1 MLKDRLD
8 KQRSQ
13 LSAEEA
19 QQADDAIQS
28 FGLAFPKGNIDL
40 EPAPAGEI
48 EEGVEDGSVF
58 VAIADTS
65 VVGMLQFD
73 KISSN
78 EWELLTL
85 AITSSHRSQGVGQA
99 LMERF
104 FVELSQSPYMVAVSC
119 MTSPNNQAM
128 QGLLESFGFVQV
140 GLLADYF
147 GPGKHRLKFQL
158 N

>member
-1 MLKDRLD
+1 MAVPSDLPDLIALD
-8 KQRSQ
+8 
-13 LSAEEA
+13 AEC
-19 QQADDAIQS
+19 
-28 FGLAFPKGNIDL
+28 FPKGNTDL

-48 EEGVEDGSVF
+48 ETGVQDGGVF
-58 VAIADTS
+58 VAVADKI
-65 VVGMLQFD
+65 VVGMLQLD
-73 KISSN
+73 KVSSN

-99 LMERF
+99 LMEMF
-104 FVELSQSPYMVAVSC
+104 FVELSQSPYMVTVSC
-119 MTSPNNQAM
+119 MTSPSNQAM

-140 GLLADYF
+140 GLMENYF

>member
-1 MLKDRLD
+1 MELSVRVAVPSDLADLIALD
-8 KQRSQ
+8 
-13 LSAEEA
+13 AEC
-19 QQADDAIQS
+19 
-28 FGLAFPKGNIDL
+28 FPQGNSDL

-48 EEGVEDGSVF
+48 ETGVQDGGVF
-58 VAIADTS
+58 VAVDQNL
-65 VVGMLQFD
+65 VVGMLQLD

-99 LMERF
+99 LMEML
-104 FVELSQSPYMVAVSC
+104 FVELSQSPYMVTVSC
-119 MTSPNNQAM
+119 MTSPSNHAM
-128 QGLLESFGFVQV
+128 QGLLESFGFLQV
-140 GLLADYF
+140 GLLEDYF

>member
-1 MLKDRLD
+1 MELIVRVAVPSDLPDLIALD
-8 KQRSQ
+8 
-13 LSAEEA
+13 AEC
-19 QQADDAIQS
+19 
-28 FGLAFPKGNIDL
+28 FPKGNTDL

-48 EEGVEDGSVF
+48 ETGVEDGGVF
-58 VAIADTS
+58 IAVADNIVA
-65 VVGMLQFD
+65 GMLQLD

-85 AITSSHRSQGVGQA
+85 AITGSHRNQGVGQA

-119 MTSPNNQAM
+119 MTSPSNHAM

-140 GLLADYF
+140 GLLEDYF

>member
-1 MLKDRLD
+1 MELKVVVAVPSDLPDLIALD
-8 KQRSQ
+8 
-13 LSAEEA
+13 AEC
-19 QQADDAIQS
+19 
-28 FGLAFPKGNIDL
+28 FPKGNTDL

-48 EEGVEDGSVF
+48 ETGVQDGGVF
-58 VAIADTS
+58 VAVADKI
-65 VVGMLQFD
+65 VVGMLQLD
-73 KISSN
+73 KVSSN

-99 LMERF
+99 LMEMF
-104 FVELSQSPYMVAVSC
+104 FVELSQSPYMVTVSC
-119 MTSPNNQAM
+119 MTSPSNQAM

-140 GLLADYF
+140 GLMENYF

>member
-1 MLKDRLD
+1 MELRVRVAESSDLPDLIALD
-8 KQRSQ
+8 
-13 LSAEEA
+13 AEC
-19 QQADDAIQS
+19 
-28 FGLAFPKGNIDL
+28 FPKGNTDL

-48 EEGVEDGSVF
+48 ETGVEDGGVF
-58 VAIADTS
+58 VAIADNI
-65 VVGMLQFD
+65 VVGMLQLD

-85 AITSSHRSQGVGQA
+85 AITSSHRSKGVGQA

-119 MTSPNNQAM
+119 MTSPSNHAM

-140 GLLADYF
+140 GLLEDYF

>member
-1 MLKDRLD
+1 MELSFRVAVPSDLPDLIALD
-8 KQRSQ
+8 
-13 LSAEEA
+13 AEC
-19 QQADDAIQS
+19 
-28 FGLAFPKGNIDL
+28 FPKGNTDL

-48 EEGVEDGSVF
+48 EAGVEDGGIF
-58 VAIADTS
+58 VAVDES
-65 VVGMLQFD
+65 LVVGMLQFD

-85 AITSSHRSQGVGQA
+85 AITGSHRNQGVGQG
-99 LMERF
+99 LMEML
-104 FVELSQSPYMVAVSC
+104 FVELSQSPYMVTVSC
-119 MTSPNNQAM
+119 MTSPSNQAM
-128 QGLLESFGFVQV
+128 QGLLESFGFMQI

>member
-1 MLKDRLD
+1 MPSDLAELIALD
-8 KQRSQ
+8 
-13 LSAEEA
+13 AEC
-19 QQADDAIQS
+19 
-28 FGLAFPKGNIDL
+28 FPKGNTDL

-48 EEGVEDGSVF
+48 ETGVEDGGVF
-58 VAIADTS
+58 VAIADNI
-65 VVGMLQFD
+65 VVGMLQLD

-85 AITSSHRSQGVGQA
+85 AITSSHRSKGVGQA

-119 MTSPNNQAM
+119 MTSPSNQAM

-140 GLLADYF
+140 GLLEDYF
-147 GPGKHRLKFQL
+147 GLGKHRLKFQL

>member
-1 MLKDRLD
+1 MELSVRVAVASDLPDLIALD
-8 KQRSQ
+8 
-13 LSAEEA
+13 AEC
-19 QQADDAIQS
+19 
-28 FGLAFPKGNIDL
+28 FPQGNSDL

-48 EEGVEDGSVF
+48 ETGVQDGGIF
-58 VAIADTS
+58 VAVDQNL
-65 VVGMLQFD
+65 VVGMLQLH

-99 LMERF
+99 LMEMF
-104 FVELSQSPYMVAVSC
+104 FVELSQSPYMVTVSC
-119 MTSPNNQAM
+119 MTSPSNHAM
-128 QGLLESFGFVQV
+128 QGLLESFGFLQV
-140 GLLADYF
+140 GLMEDYF

>member
-1 MLKDRLD
+1 MRVATTNDLPQLIALD
-8 KQRSQ
+8 S
-13 LSAEEA
+13 EC
-19 QQADDAIQS
+19 
-28 FGLAFPKGNIDL
+28 FPHGNVDL

-48 EEGVEDGSVF
+48 EAGVEDGAIF
-58 VAIADTS
+58 VALSNQEI
-65 VVGMLQFD
+65 VGMLQLD
-73 KISSN
+73 KVSSN

-85 AITSSHRSQGVGQA
+85 AIKGSHRGQGVGRS

-104 FVELSQSPYMVAVSC
+104 LVELAQSPYLVAVTC
-119 MTSPNNQAM
+119 LTSPNNLPM
-128 QGLLESFGFVQV
+128 QGLLESYGFIQV

>member
-1 MLKDRLD
+1 MELKVVVAVPSDLPDLIALD
-8 KQRSQ
+8 
-13 LSAEEA
+13 AEC
-19 QQADDAIQS
+19 
-28 FGLAFPKGNIDL
+28 FPKGNTDL

-48 EEGVEDGSVF
+48 ETGVQDGGVF
-58 VAIADTS
+58 VAVADKI
-65 VVGMLQFD
+65 VVGMLQLD
-73 KISSN
+73 KVSSN

-99 LMERF
+99 LMEMF
-104 FVELSQSPYMVAVSC
+104 FVELSQSPYMVTVSC
-119 MTSPNNQAM
+119 MTSPSNHAM

-140 GLLADYF
+140 GLMENYF

>member
-1 MLKDRLD
+1 MAVPLD
-8 KQRSQ
+8 
-13 LSAEEA
+13 LPDLIALDAEC
-19 QQADDAIQS
+19 
-28 FGLAFPKGNIDL
+28 FPKGNTDL

-48 EEGVEDGSVF
+48 ETGVQDGGVF
-58 VAIADTS
+58 VAVADKI
-65 VVGMLQFD
+65 VVGMLQLD
-73 KISSN
+73 KVSSN

-99 LMERF
+99 LMEMF
-104 FVELSQSPYMVAVSC
+104 FVELSQSPYMVTVSC
-119 MTSPNNQAM
+119 MTSPSNQAM

-140 GLLADYF
+140 GLMENYF

>member
-1 MLKDRLD
+1 VAVPLD
-8 KQRSQ
+8 
-13 LSAEEA
+13 LPDLIALDAEC
-19 QQADDAIQS
+19 
-28 FGLAFPKGNIDL
+28 FPKGNTDL

-48 EEGVEDGSVF
+48 ETGVQDGGVF
-58 VAIADTS
+58 VAVADKI
-65 VVGMLQFD
+65 VVGMLQLD
-73 KISSN
+73 KVSSN

-99 LMERF
+99 LMEMF
-104 FVELSQSPYMVAVSC
+104 FVELSQSPYMVTVSC
-119 MTSPNNQAM
+119 MTSPSNQAM

-140 GLLADYF
+140 GLMENYF

>member
-1 MLKDRLD
+1 MELEVRVAVPSDLADLIALD
-8 KQRSQ
+8 
-13 LSAEEA
+13 AEC
-19 QQADDAIQS
+19 
-28 FGLAFPKGNIDL
+28 FPKGNTDL

-48 EEGVEDGSVF
+48 ETGVEDGGVF
-58 VAIADTS
+58 AAVDENM

-85 AITSSHRSQGVGQA
+85 AITNSHRSQGVGQA
-99 LMERF
+99 LMEIF
-104 FVELSQSPYMVAVSC
+104 FVELSQSPYIVTVSC
-119 MTSPNNQAM
+119 MTSPSNHAM

-140 GLLADYF
+140 GLLENYF

>member
-1 MLKDRLD
+1 MELSVRVAVPSDLADLIALD
-8 KQRSQ
+8 
-13 LSAEEA
+13 AEC
-19 QQADDAIQS
+19 
-28 FGLAFPKGNIDL
+28 FPHGNSDL

-48 EEGVEDGSVF
+48 ETGVQDGGVF
-58 VAIADTS
+58 VAVDQNL
-65 VVGMLQFD
+65 VVGMLQLD

-99 LMERF
+99 LMEMF
-104 FVELSQSPYMVAVSC
+104 FVELSQSPYMVTVSC
-119 MTSPNNQAM
+119 MTSPSNHAM
-128 QGLLESFGFVQV
+128 QGLLESFGFLQV
-140 GLLADYF
+140 GLMEDYF

>member
-1 MLKDRLD
+1 MELIVRIAVPSDLAELIALD
-8 KQRSQ
+8 
-13 LSAEEA
+13 AEC
-19 QQADDAIQS
+19 
-28 FGLAFPKGNIDL
+28 FPKGNTDL

-48 EEGVEDGSVF
+48 ETGVEDGGVF
-58 VAIADTS
+58 VAIANDI
-65 VVGMLQFD
+65 VVGMLQLD

-85 AITSSHRSQGVGQA
+85 AITGSLRSQGVGQA

-104 FVELSQSPYMVAVSC
+104 FVELSQSPYIVTVSC
-119 MTSPNNQAM
+119 MTSPSNHAM

-140 GLLADYF
+140 GLLEDYF